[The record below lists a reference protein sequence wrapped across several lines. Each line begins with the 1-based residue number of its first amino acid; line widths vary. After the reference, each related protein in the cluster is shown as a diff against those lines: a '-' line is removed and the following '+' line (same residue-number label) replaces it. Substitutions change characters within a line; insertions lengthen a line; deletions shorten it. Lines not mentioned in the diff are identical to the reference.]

1 MKKIILILLLSIS
14 LFALQ
19 KQNQKVVLQLG
30 WKHQFQFAGYYVA
43 KELGYYKKAGIDI
56 EMNEFDFKTN
66 ISTVLENKEADFAI
80 ARSSLLL
87 DKANG
92 KDVVALGAIFQNS
105 PLMLMTRA
113 DTGINSL
120 KDLKGKQIMITD
132 DAKGTAPIMSMLF
145 SNGISKK
152 DIEIIPHSFN
162 LDDLINKNVDAM
174 GCYMSNEPIVMR
186 DKGIDYKVFHPKD
199 YGFHF
204 YSDILFTS
212 SEYMKKNPQLT
223 KNFYDATIEGW
234 EYAFEHIS
242 ETAELIHKKYN
253 TQNKTLIHL
262 IKEGEIL
269 KNMTYRENKSIG
281 DLDKDQLKEIVNVYK
296 VLGLVNKDID
306 FESFIYE
313 HNHPTE
319 FAFSLSYDDIF
330 HIVLLFIVLLLVS
343 GASLLFISLRKQW
356 LITKNN
362 LNNKIEEQRNKIDE
376 QHRTIIAQSKI
387 SAVGDMLS
395 NIAHQWRQ
403 PLNIITL
410 NTAKLETAILLNNEI
425 KNEDIID
432 ISEAIN
438 KQSLYLS
445 NTIDDFRNYFNSDI
459 DSVATFE
466 LSSAIESVNGLTKDM
481 FNHNNIETVITLEDC
496 SITHNQSLLVQAL
509 LNIINNAKDAL
520 IENKV
525 EHKFFF
531 IDVLKKKNNIVIKLK
546 DNAGGIDK
554 KVITQIFDPYYTTKH
569 KTQGTGLGLYI
580 TYEIITKHFNGSI
593 EVNNRIYTCM
603 NEKYKGAEFTIIIP
617 SV

>member
-120 KDLKGKQIMITD
+120 KDLKGKRIMITD
-132 DAKGTAPIMSMLF
+132 DAKGTASIMSMLF

-162 LDDLINKNVDAM
+162 LDDLISKNVDAM

-212 SEYMKKNPQLT
+212 SEYMKKNPQIT
-223 KNFYDATIEGW
+223 KNFYDATIKGW

-242 ETAELIHKKYN
+242 ETAELIHEKYN

-262 IKEGEIL
+262 IKEGEVL
-269 KNMTYRENKSIG
+269 KNMSYRENKSIG

-296 VLGLVNKDID
+296 VFGLVNKDID

-330 HIVLLFIVLLLVS
+330 NIVLLFIVLLLVS
-343 GASLLFISLRKQW
+343 GASLLFIGLRKQW

-496 SITHNQSLLVQAL
+496 SLTHNQSLLVQAL